1 MLDVR
6 RMQVL
11 RAVVSTGSITAAA
24 TNLGYTPSA
33 VSQQVAGLEKQAGLP
48 LLERVGRGIRPT
60 AAGRLLTEHAAR
72 LAEQLAEAESALT
85 ALRNGCAGTLRV
97 RYFATAGAALVPPAV
112 ATFKAER
119 SGVELDL
126 KLTEPNDPFEEL
138 VAGRAD
144 VAITVLLPDG
154 QAPEGVVARH
164 LLADPFY
171 AVLPRGHALARK
183 RVLDLAE
190 LADEPWINA
199 DWGAIGPCADLVKNA
214 CAGAGFSPKV
224 AVESDD
230 YATAQGFVAVGLGVT
245 IIPRLGLGYAH
256 PGVVLRKVRNPE
268 PVRNIHVVYR
278 EDASWNPAVLSLVEA
293 LEKAARAS

>member
-11 RAVVSTGSITAAA
+11 RAVVTTGSITAAA

-33 VSQQVAGLEKQAGLP
+33 ISQQVAGLEKQAGLP
-48 LLERVGRGIRPT
+48 LLERVGRGVRPT

-72 LAEQLAEAESALT
+72 LTEQLAEAESALT

-112 ATFKAER
+112 AQFRAER

-126 KLTEPNDPFEEL
+126 KLAEPIDSFEEL
-138 VAGRAD
+138 AAGRAD
-144 VAITVLLPDG
+144 VVITILEPDQPTPDG
-154 QAPEGVVARH
+154 VITRH

-183 RVLDLAE
+183 RVLDLGE
-190 LADEPWINA
+190 LADESWISA
-199 DWGAIGPCADLVKNA
+199 DCGSTAPCKDLVPNA
-214 CAGAGFSPKV
+214 CAGAGFAPKV
-224 AVESDD
+224 VVESDD
-230 YATAQGFVAVGLGVT
+230 YATAQGFVAAGLGVT
-245 IIPRLGLGYAH
+245 LIPRLGLEYAH

-268 PVRNIHVVYR
+268 PVRHIHVVYR
-278 EDASWNPAVLSLVEA
+278 EEAAWNPAVIALAEA